1 MYSFSILISA
11 FFKYSLNIF
20 ISYFFPKS
28 KHDCFLL
35 KYCKSPLLGPLYLKE
50 YVYKFK
56 NRTYNVILD
65 TEKTSFEKFEREM
78 KILKEPIIP
87 NRALASKRI
96 DVDMFNRYMGPLCD
110 FHSKCN
116 GVYVPYSVDKFLK
129 RAANELVIK
138 KKELTK
144 NELTIIDTN
153 GSKKYFDFMKKIKWL
168 PSDRAQTLSFKNTTT
183 TSSTNEKE

>member
-20 ISYFFPKS
+20 ISYFFPKLD
-28 KHDCFLL
+28 HDRFLL
-35 KYCKSPLLGPLYLKE
+35 KYCKSPLLGPLYLRE

-65 TEKTSFEKFEREM
+65 TEKTSFEKFEQDM

-96 DVDMFNRYMGPLCD
+96 DVEMFNRYMGPLCD
-110 FHSKCN
+110 FHSKCD

-129 RAANELVIK
+129 RAHNKLLIDELS
-138 KKELTK
+138 
-144 NELTIIDTN
+144 TIIDTN
-153 GSKKYFDFMKKIKWL
+153 GSKKYFGFMKNITWL
-168 PSDRAQTLSFKNTTT
+168 PSDCAQTLSFKNTTNNST
-183 TSSTNEKE
+183 NSSNEKE

>member
-153 GSKKYFDFMKKIKWL
+153 GSKKYFDFMKKITWL
-168 PSDRAQTLSFKNTTT
+168 PSDCALSFKNNA
-183 TSSTNEKE
+183 TNYYY

>member
-11 FFKYSLNIF
+11 FFKYSLNII
-20 ISYFFPKS
+20 ISYFFPKLD
-28 KHDCFLL
+28 HDRFLL
-35 KYCKSPLLGPLYLKE
+35 KYCKSPLLGPLYLRE

-56 NRTYNVILD
+56 NRTYSVILD
-65 TEKTSFEKFEREM
+65 IEKTSFEKFKREM

-96 DVDMFNRYMGPLCD
+96 DVEMFNRYMGPLCD
-110 FHSKCN
+110 FHSKCD
-116 GVYVPYSVDKFLK
+116 GVYVPYSIDKFLK
-129 RAANELVIK
+129 HAHFE
-138 KKELTK
+138 K
-144 NELTIIDTN
+144 NELLSTIIDTN
-153 GSKKYFDFMKKIKWL
+153 GSKKYFDLMKKITWL